1 LAEKADSGKVRA
13 MLGAIREKTQGI
25 IATFI
30 IALLI
35 IPFAFWGVNSYF
47 ERASK
52 VVVAEVNGKEI
63 DEDAF
68 RRAIDRYRNRV
79 DPSMLDNP
87 IFKRQVADNL
97 VQRELLRGA
106 LEEEGYA
113 VSAQQL
119 GALIRNMA
127 QFKVGDEFSM
137 DRYQAALRAQGLTI
151 SQFEESVRQQKQ
163 LDQVVGGLKDSAIVS
178 KADVDRAL
186 ALQLQKRRVQVVTIA
201 ANKFLKTVRPDEEQI
216 KTYYEQNKARYQE
229 PERVRIEY
237 ISLSAAELKQAY
249 KPTEEDLQAIYQ
261 EEKGRYSKPAT
272 RRVSHILL
280 ELAADAPE
288 ADRAKAEKLA
298 KQIVA
303 DVRKGASFAALA
315 KKYSNDPT
323 TAKQGG
329 DLGELS
335 PGLLPPEL
343 EAAVNRLKKGEITE
357 PVRTE
362 YGYQIARLTAY
373 TPAKTK
379 PLSEVRDALVKILR
393 ERKGE
398 ERYYDMAERFNN
410 LVYEQPDSLE
420 PAAKTLGLKIHKSDW
435 FTRTGGAGVA
445 RNPKVIDAAFSEEV
459 KTERR
464 NSESIEI
471 GENSLLALRVTGVKA
486 ARQKDLVEVRASIV
500 SALRQ
505 RKAEEL
511 TEELGREIVLAARK
525 GKSMA
530 SLAQQHGVSYQAAQ
544 TIGREEK
551 SLDSR
556 LVSAMFAAR
565 RPENKTLVVDGID
578 LGIKGYAVFALSTVE
593 QGQPDKADKKQR
605 EKITDQLEKRRG
617 SDYFDNYLVG
627 LRKSGEVKIYNDKL

>member
-1 LAEKADSGKVRA
+1 

-25 IATFI
+25 IATII

-68 RRAIDRYRNRV
+68 HRAIDRYRNRV

-97 VQRELLRGA
+97 VQRELLRSA
-106 LEEEGYA
+106 LEDEGYA
-113 VSAQQL
+113 VGAQQL
-119 GALIRNMA
+119 GALIRNME

-186 ALQLQKRRVQVVTIA
+186 ALQLQKRRVQVVTIGA
-201 ANKFLKTVRPDEEQI
+201 DKFLKTVRPDEEQI

-249 KPTEEDLQAIYQ
+249 KPAEEDLQAIYQ

-323 TAKQGG
+323 TAKKGG

-343 EAAVNRLKKGEITE
+343 EAAINRLKKGEITE

-373 TPAKTK
+373 TPAETK

-435 FTRTGGAGVA
+435 FTRTGGAGVT

-471 GENSLLALRVTGVKA
+471 GENSLLALRVTNVKA
-486 ARQKDLVEVRASIV
+486 ARQKDLAEVRASIV

-505 RKAEEL
+505 QKAEQL
-511 TEELGREIVLAARK
+511 TEELGRKIVLAARQ

-530 SLAQQHGVSYQAAQ
+530 SLAKQHGVNYQAAR
-544 TIGREEK
+544 TIGREQK
-551 SLDSR
+551 NLDPR
-556 LVSAMFAAR
+556 LVSAVFAAR
-565 RPENKTLVVDGID
+565 RPENKIPVVDGID

-593 QGQPDKADKKQR
+593 QGQPDKADSKLR
-605 EKITDQLEKRRG
+605 EKITDQLAKRRG
-617 SDYFDNYLVG
+617 SDYFDDYLVG
-627 LRKSGEVKIYNDKL
+627 LRKRGEVKIYNDKL